1 MNRLFGLSRDD
12 FEPAQSLSDR
22 AQSAALALVGVLA
35 LLCQSLFLALFAALA
50 VDWLFPW
57 ADFTNWLLFF
67 TLVFLV
73 LIIFVFHSLATAPR
87 AEDSY

>member
-12 FEPAQSLSDR
+12 FQPAESVRDR
-22 AQSAALALVGVLA
+22 AQSAVLALLGVLA
-35 LLCQSLFLALFAALA
+35 LVCQALFFGVLAAFA
-50 VDWLFPW
+50 VDLLFP
-57 ADFTNWLLFF
+57 AVNFGNWLLFF

-87 AEDSY
+87 SADE